1 MTLQLRYRL
10 FILLFSL
17 STIMLRSQGCFTIT
31 AGTNT
36 TICQGACATLTAAI
50 SSSVLAT
57 TSYSAQSIPHTPF
70 PYTGGTNAFAFAT
83 DDIWSQPINIGF
95 NFCYFGTNFT
105 QCVVGSNGQISF
117 STALAGGGNGFNV
130 TTALPSLT
138 DLPGNTICGAFRDID
153 PSQGGV
159 IRTYTTGVAPCRKF
173 VTYWSGVP
181 QFGVATRCPG
191 TPSATFQIV
200 LSETSNIVEVFVNNS
215 SACAGNS
222 NGNGIIGVQ
231 NVNATVGTAA
241 PGRNFPGAW
250 TAINE
255 GWRFRPN
262 GASVSTISW
271 SGPSGIV
278 GTGSNVSVCPLTTS
292 SFSASLLISN
302 CNGSTTTFTTTPVLV
317 TVNPSPTITAN
328 SSTNNICPGSAVTL
342 SATGAVT
349 FTWNPGNIIG
359 STAIVNPT
367 TTTTY
372 TVIGTSATSCTNSAL
387 VIVNVL
393 PPPVVSINASPTS
406 VCIGGS
412 STLTASGLSTFTWLP
427 SGNNASTEVVNPI
440 VTSVFTVSGTN
451 ASGCSGSQTT
461 TVTVI
466 PPPVVTINASSN
478 PVCAGSSTTLT
489 ANGAS
494 SYTWSTGATA
504 TSIVVTPTANTT
516 FSVIGD
522 AGAGCTGT
530 ANITVSVTPLFP
542 IIITP
547 SSSTVCPNT
556 SVSLFASAA
565 AINYTWLPVNIF
577 TPTVS
582 VSPSVTTVYTV
593 IASNLTCTNS
603 ATATITTLSAP
614 ILNPVASPTAI
625 CPGGSST
632 LTASGALT
640 YTWNPGNINTPSFV
654 STPLVS
660 TTFTVSGTNALGC
673 TTTNTVDLV
682 VNSNPTVS
690 TVGSSTAICAGSS
703 GTLNASG
710 ATSFTWNPG
719 NIPLPTVVVSPTIT
733 TIFTVTGES
742 NGCTNVQ
749 TLTMTVNAIPVV
761 NASGL
766 PSAICLGQSTT
777 LTAIGATSYTWN
789 PGNLTG
795 SSVTVSPSA
804 STTFTVVGSNAAN
817 CTNTAFVV
825 ITVNP
830 LPTILANANPTAI
843 CASGN
848 VTLSASGAAT
858 YTWNP
863 GNLVGATVNTPI
875 STTTTFTV
883 NGTSAAGC
891 TNSAAVTVTVNTA
904 PVISIVAS
912 PTAICVGG
920 SATLTAS
927 GSPSFTWNPGG
938 LTGTSIIVTPTV
950 TTTFTAIATN
960 GACTSNT
967 TITVVVNPLPTIN
980 ATANPT
986 VICSG
991 NTATL
996 TATGAATYTWNPGNL
1011 NGAIVTVTPGVTTI
1025 FNVVGTSALGCSA
1038 STTVNLNVIPTPTV
1052 NATAS
1057 NATICL
1063 GNSTTLTA
1071 SGAATYTWNPGNI
1084 TTTVAVVSPTTSTVF
1099 TLTGA
1104 NGICSSTRT
1113 IAITVNPTPTIIAS
1127 ASPTTICSGNTAT
1140 LTASGATSF
1149 TWNPGNLS
1157 GATVTV
1163 SPATSTV
1170 FTVTGTSA
1178 LGCISSTTQSLFVT
1192 PTPTVNA
1199 SATSTNICI
1208 GNSTTLSASGA
1219 ASFTWN
1225 PGNILTAT
1233 AVVSPTV
1240 TTTFTVTGA
1249 IGACSSTRTITIV
1262 VNPLPTVSISSTP
1275 AAICVGGSATLTG
1288 LGASTYTWNPGN
1300 LTGTSVIVSPSVTTI
1315 FTVVGTSVAGCNNSA
1330 TFTLTVN
1337 PIPVITANAT
1347 PTNICSGA
1355 TATLSALGATS
1366 FTWNP
1371 GNIIGATVTV
1381 SPNSSTQFTVTGT
1394 NALGCIGTRTV
1405 NLTVTP
1411 SPTVTASATST
1422 NICIGNSTTLS
1433 ALGATSFTW
1442 NPGNILTATAVVSP
1456 TVTTIFTVTGA
1467 NGACSSTR
1475 TITIVVNPLPAISIV
1490 STPTAICAGDS
1501 ATLTASG
1508 ASTYTWN
1515 PGGLNGTSVL
1525 VSPSVTTVFTVT
1537 GTSAAGCNNTATFT
1551 LTVNPLPILV
1561 TSATPTSIC
1570 SGATG
1575 TLSASGAVSFTWNP
1589 GNLTGSTV
1597 TVSPANTTV
1606 FTVTG
1611 TSAFGCKNSA
1621 TQSLFVTPTPTII
1634 ASASPTPVCLG
1645 NSVTLTAIGASSFT
1659 WNPGNLTGSPIV
1671 VTPSTTTS
1679 FTVNG
1684 SIGNCTSTA
1693 VVLPV
1698 FVVPNPALSVTVT
1711 PGVICSGDASTLT
1724 VSGASTFTWLP
1735 SGLTGASTVV
1745 TPTSTSIFTVIGA
1758 SALGCIGTQTAI
1770 VVVNPSPIITVNA
1783 APSSTIC
1790 AGSSV
1795 SLTANGATTYTWL
1808 PLNINGTT
1816 IVDTPTST
1824 TTYTII
1830 GQSPLG
1836 CFSTTTTTVSVLPI
1850 PTISIVPSSTS
1861 ICTAGSVTLTGS
1873 GATTF
1878 TWLPTNTNG
1887 SVLTDSPSTTTTYT
1901 LIGDNGS
1908 CTSSQTISITVNT
1921 TPTISALASLTNVC
1935 SGTTVS
1941 LTATGATSYTW
1952 NPGSITGSTVVVTPT
1967 ITTTYSVQGDNGTN
1981 CLSNISLVTV
1991 SVVPAPSISITSTST
2006 NICIGSSATLTANGA
2021 LTYTWLP
2028 SANTGTTEVVTPT
2041 ITTTYTLIGQ
2051 TGLCQGQNVITVS
2064 VQPIPVITA
2073 TNSAGAGLCGNS
2085 TVTLT
2090 ASGATNYTWTPGNLT
2105 GSSVTVAP
2113 LGTTTY
2119 TAFGDNGAGCTG
2131 SVVTT
2136 VNVLPTPTLN
2146 IFASSFTI
2154 CSGGSTTLV
2163 AAGANSYTWIPFGIT
2178 STLLPVSPTAT
2189 TVYTLQGSN
2198 GTCSASTTA
2207 TVVVNP
2213 LPSLTV
2219 TASPSV
2225 ICGSGSSTLTASGA
2239 TTYFWSPGSANGAS
2253 VVVTPTANT
2262 VLTVTGFDANSC
2274 SESATIAINIGTV
2287 PTGVVASND
2296 GPISCTLSAVNLS
2309 ATASSTNVSYNW
2321 SGPGSYTSAVQSP
2334 TGINVPG
2341 VYTVTVT
2348 DLVSTCTTTA
2358 VTTVTVDPSV
2368 PQLTVTSSGS
2378 LSCNTT
2384 TVSITAV
2391 TNATNASFSWT
2402 GPNSFTASTASITIG
2417 VGGTYSLTV
2426 VNLTSNCPASTVIT
2440 VSGSTNIAVTA
2451 TITPATCTGSVANN
2465 NGTIILGGFSPT
2477 DKYDLVVAA
2486 TYTGTATFATAS
2498 TIAVS
2503 GIITNTLANPST
2515 TVAYT
2520 VRIFDRNGCTKDI
2533 TLILN
2538 PTICQTPNFEF
2549 GVAKAVSTPSLQT
2562 NGSYNITYSVVAQN
2576 NSFVTQTNIVLTES
2590 LSATFPA
2597 PTTFSIIAPPVLTNT
2612 NSGLVL
2618 DPSFNGNTQA
2628 ALTTTASILNF
2639 GERDTIVF
2647 QLNIVTNGVFG
2658 PFNNSVLGTAL
2669 TGTTTL
2675 RDSSQTGLL
2684 ADSNGDGNFA
2694 DNNQPTVIS
2703 FTPFNFFG
2711 ITKEGKV
2718 SPKLSDNS
2726 YDVTYTVT
2734 VHNLGND
2741 TLRNVLVKDSLFQAT
2756 IKSPA
2761 SYSIKS
2767 GPITSGMLIA
2777 NSGYN
2782 GNSDIRLVLPAAS
2795 KVSPLSTER
2804 IIFTINVVPDT
2815 VTIIRNSATGKA
2827 FGSGNI
2833 ALIDTSNSG
2842 SNPDT
2847 DADSIWNEPIDN
2859 VPTVLILKSDDL
2871 FIPDVFTPDG
2881 DGKNDFF
2888 VIKGLLGNVE
2898 YKLLV
2903 FNRWG
2908 NKVYEN
2914 PTYDN
2919 TWNGIPNVSGTLGSQ
2934 KLPQGTYYYIFEA
2947 KDGGKPI
2954 TGFVVL
2960 QY

>member
-17 STIMLRSQGCFTIT
+17 STVLLRSQGCFTIT
-31 AGTNT
+31 AGSNT
-36 TICQGACATLTAAI
+36 TICQGACATLTAAV

-57 TSYSAQSIPHTPF
+57 TSYSAQSIPHAPL
-70 PYTGGTNAFAFAT
+70 PYVGGTNAFAFAT
-83 DDIWSQPINIGF
+83 DDIWSQPVNIGF

-117 STALAGGGNGFNV
+117 STALAGGFNAFQV
-130 TTALPSLT
+130 NAALPTLSN
-138 DLPGNTICGAFRDID
+138 LPGNTICGAFRDID
-153 PSQGGV
+153 PSQGGFV
-159 IRTYTTGVAPCRKF
+159 RTYTTGVAPCRKF
-173 VTYWSGVP
+173 VAYWLGVP
-181 QFGVATRCPG
+181 HFNVASTCPG
-191 TPSATFQIV
+191 TPSTTFQIV
-200 LSETSNIVEVFVNNS
+200 LSETSNNIEVFVNNS
-215 SACAGNS
+215 SSCVGNQVAGA
-222 NGNGIIGVQ
+222 GIIGVQ
-231 NVNATVGTAA
+231 NANATLGTAA
-241 PGRNFPGAW
+241 PGRNFPTAW
-250 TAINE
+250 SAINE

-292 SFSASLLISN
+292 SFSASLQIAN

-317 TVNPSPTITAN
+317 TVNPSPTITAT

-349 FTWNPGNIIG
+349 FTWNPGNIVG
-359 STAIVNPT
+359 SSFTDNPT

-387 VIVNVL
+387 VTVNVL

-406 VCIGGS
+406 ICAGGS
-412 STLTASGLSTFTWLP
+412 STLTASGLNTFSWSP
-427 SGNNASTEVVNPI
+427 SGGNAATAVVSPLATTI
-440 VTSVFTVSGTN
+440 FTVSGTD

-461 TVTVI
+461 TVTVT
-466 PPPVVTINASSN
+466 PLPVITINSVPN
-478 PVCAGSSTTLT
+478 PVCAGSSATLT

-494 SYTWSTGATA
+494 SYTWSTGGIA

-522 AGAGCTGT
+522 SGVGCTGT

-542 IIITP
+542 IVITP
-547 SSSTVCPNT
+547 TSATVCPNT
-556 SVSLFASAA
+556 SVNLFASAA
-565 AINYTWLPVNIF
+565 AINYTWLPVGIF
-577 TPTVS
+577 TPTVNVTPS
-582 VSPSVTTVYTV
+582 VSTVYTV
-593 IASNLTCTNS
+593 IASNLTCTN
-603 ATATITTLSAP
+603 TATVAITTLAAP

-682 VNSNPTVS
+682 VNPNPTVS

-710 ATSFTWNPG
+710 ANTFTWNPG

-733 TIFTVTGES
+733 TTFTVVGES
-742 NGCTNVQ
+742 NGCTDTK
-749 TLTMTVNAIPVV
+749 TLTMTVNSLPLI
-761 NASGL
+761 NASAS

-777 LTAIGATSYTWN
+777 LTATGATSFTWN

-795 SSVTVSPSA
+795 SSVTVSPGA
-804 STTFTVVGSNAAN
+804 STIFTVTGSNAAN
-817 CTNTAFVV
+817 CTNTAVV
-825 ITVNP
+825 AITVNP
-830 LPTILANANPTAI
+830 LPTISASANPTAI

-848 VTLSASGAAT
+848 VTLNAIGAAT

-863 GNLVGATVNTPI
+863 GALVGATVNTPI

-904 PVISIVAS
+904 PVITVASS
-912 PTAICVGG
+912 PTAICAGA
-920 SATLTAS
+920 SATLTGS

-938 LTGTSIIVTPTV
+938 LIGTSIIVTPSV
-950 TTTFTAIATN
+950 TTTFTAIAAN
-960 GACTSNT
+960 GVCTSNA
-967 TITVVVNPLPTIN
+967 TVTVIVNPLPIIN
-980 ATANPT
+980 ATSNPT

-1011 NGAIVTVTPGVTTI
+1011 NGTVVTVTPAVTTI

-1057 NATICL
+1057 STSICL

-1084 TTTVAVVSPTTSTVF
+1084 TTTVAVVSPTTSTIF

-1113 IAITVNPTPTIIAS
+1113 IAITVNPTPTITAS
-1127 ASPTTICSGNTAT
+1127 ASPTSICSGNTAT
-1140 LTASGATSF
+1140 LSALGAASF
-1149 TWNPGNLS
+1149 TWNPGNLT

-1163 SPATSTV
+1163 SPTTSTV

-1178 LGCISSTTQSLFVT
+1178 LGCTSSTTQNLFVT
-1192 PTPTVNA
+1192 PTPTINA
-1199 SATSTNICI
+1199 TATATNICV
-1208 GNSTTLSASGA
+1208 GNSTTLSAVGA
-1219 ASFTWN
+1219 PSFTWN
-1225 PGNILTAT
+1225 PGNITTAT
-1233 AVVSPTV
+1233 A
-1240 TTTFTVTGA
+1240 
-1249 IGACSSTRTITIV
+1249 
-1262 VNPLPTVSISSTP
+1262 
-1275 AAICVGGSATLTG
+1275 
-1288 LGASTYTWNPGN
+1288 
-1300 LTGTSVIVSPSVTTI
+1300 IVSPSVTT
-1315 FTVVGTSVAGCNNSA
+1315 T
-1330 TFTLTVN
+1330 
-1337 PIPVITANAT
+1337 
-1347 PTNICSGA
+1347 
-1355 TATLSALGATS
+1355 
-1366 FTWNP
+1366 
-1371 GNIIGATVTV
+1371 
-1381 SPNSSTQFTVTGT
+1381 
-1394 NALGCIGTRTV
+1394 
-1405 NLTVTP
+1405 
-1411 SPTVTASATST
+1411 
-1422 NICIGNSTTLS
+1422 
-1433 ALGATSFTW
+1433 
-1442 NPGNILTATAVVSP
+1442 
-1456 TVTTIFTVTGA
+1456 FTVTGA

-1475 TITIVVNPLPAISIV
+1475 TITIVVNPLPTVSIT
-1490 STPTAICAGDS
+1490 STPIAICAGGS
-1501 ATLTASG
+1501 ATLTGSG

-1515 PGGLNGTSVL
+1515 PGGLIGTSVI
-1525 VSPSVTTVFTVT
+1525 VSPSVTTVFTAT

-1551 LTVNPLPILV
+1551 LTVNPLPIIV
-1561 TSATPTSIC
+1561 ASASPTSIC
-1570 SGATG
+1570 SGATA
-1575 TLSASGAVSFTWNP
+1575 TLSASGATSFTWNPGNLSGATVTVNPTTSTVFTVTGTNALGCTNTRTVNLTVTPNPTVNASATSTTICLGNSTTLTATGATSFTWNPGNITTATAVVSPTISTTFTVTGANGACSSSQIINIVVNPLPVVSIASTPTAICAGGSATLTGSGAVTYTWNPGNIVGTSVVVSPSVTTVFTVTGSNVAGCNNTATFTLTVNPLPILITSASPTAICSGATATLSAIGATSFTWNP
-1589 GNLTGSTV
+1589 GNLTGATV
-1597 TVSPANTTV
+1597 TVSPTSSTV

-1611 TSAFGCKNSA
+1611 ANALGCTTTT
-1621 TQSLFVTPTPTII
+1621 TQNLFVTPTPTIN

-1645 NSVTLTAIGASSFT
+1645 NSVTLTAVGAASFT
-1659 WNPGNLTGSPIV
+1659 WNPGAIIGSTTV

-1679 FTVNG
+1679 FTVTG
-1684 SIGNCTSTA
+1684 SIGNCTNTA
-1693 VVLPV
+1693 VVPV
-1698 FVVPNPALSVTVT
+1698 FVVPSPVLSVTVT
-1711 PGVICSGDASTLT
+1711 PSTICLGDSSVLS
-1724 VSGASTFTWLP
+1724 VSGANSYTWLP
-1735 SGLTGASTVV
+1735 SGATGTSTTVF
-1745 TPTSTSIFTVIGA
+1745 PTSTSIFTVIGVNA
-1758 SALGCIGTQTAI
+1758 AGCIGTQTAT
-1770 VVVNPSPIITVNA
+1770 VVVNPSPTITVNA
-1783 APSSTIC
+1783 SPSSTIC
-1790 AGSSV
+1790 TGSSV
-1795 SLTANGATTYTWL
+1795 TLTAFGATTYTWL
-1808 PLNINGTT
+1808 PLSINGTT

-1824 TTYTII
+1824 TTYTVI

-1836 CFSTTTTTVSVLPI
+1836 CFSTTTTVVSVLPL

-1861 ICTAGSVTLTGS
+1861 ICAGNSVTLTGS

-1878 TWLPTNTNG
+1878 TWLPSSTTG
-1887 SVLTDSPSTTTTYT
+1887 SVLTDNPIVNTTYT
-1901 LIGDNGS
+1901 LIGDNGN
-1908 CTSSQTISITVNT
+1908 CTSSQTISIVVNT

-1952 NPGSITGSTVVVTPT
+1952 NPGGLTGSTVVVTPT
-1967 ITTTYSVQGDNGTN
+1967 ITTTYSAQGDNGN
-1981 CLSNISLVTV
+1981 GCLSNVSLVTV
-1991 SVVPAPSISITSTST
+1991 SVVPAPSVSITATST

-2028 SANTGTTEVVTPT
+2028 STNTGTTEVVTPT
-2041 ITTTYTLIGQ
+2041 ITTTYTLIGSS
-2051 TGLCQGQNVITVS
+2051 GLCQAQNVITVS
-2064 VQPIPVITA
+2064 VQPFPIVTA
-2073 TNSAGAGLCGNS
+2073 TNSAGAGLCGNN

-2090 ASGATNYTWTPGNLT
+2090 ANGATNYTWTPGNLT

-2119 TAFGDNGAGCTG
+2119 TVFGDNSAGCTG

-2136 VNVLPTPTLN
+2136 VNVLPTPTLTV
-2146 IFASSFTI
+2146 IASPTVI
-2154 CSGGSTTLV
+2154 CSGASATLT
-2163 AAGANSYTWIPFGIT
+2163 ANGANTYTWIPFGIT
-2178 STLLPVSPTAT
+2178 STVLPVSPTIT
-2189 TVYTLQGSN
+2189 TTYTLIGSN
-2198 GTCSASTTA
+2198 GTCSASITT
-2207 TVVVNP
+2207 TLVVNP
-2213 LPSLTV
+2213 LPTLTL

-2225 ICGSGSSTLTASGA
+2225 ICGSGSSTLTVSGA
-2239 TTYFWSPGSANGAS
+2239 TSYTWLPVSANGS
-2253 VVVTPTANT
+2253 SIVVTPTAST
-2262 VLTVTGFDANSC
+2262 VYTVTGEDINSC
-2274 SESATIAINIGTV
+2274 AETATIAINIGNV
-2287 PTGVVASND
+2287 PTGVTASND
-2296 GPISCTLSAVNLS
+2296 GPITCTLSAVNLS
-2309 ATASSTNVSYNW
+2309 ATASSTNVAYNW

-2341 VYTVTVT
+2341 IYTVTVT

-2391 TNATNASFSWT
+2391 TNATNVSYSWT
-2402 GPNSFTASTASITIG
+2402 GPNSFTASTASITVGAGG
-2417 VGGTYSLTV
+2417 VYSLTV

-2465 NGTIILGGFSPT
+2465 DGTITLGGFSPT
-2477 DKYDLVVAA
+2477 DKYDLVVAS

-2498 TIAVS
+2498 TIAVN

-2549 GVAKAVSTPSLQT
+2549 GVAKAVSTASLQT

-2590 LSATFPA
+2590 LTATFPA

-2618 DPSFNGNTQA
+2618 DPTFNGSTQA
-2628 ALTTTASILNF
+2628 ALTTTASTLSF

-2647 QLNIVTNGVFG
+2647 QLNIVTNGAFG
-2658 PFNNSVLGTAL
+2658 PFRNTVLGTAL

-2675 RDSSQTGLL
+2675 RDSSQAGML

-2694 DNNQPTVIS
+2694 DNNLPTVIT

-2761 SYSIKS
+2761 SYSMKS

-2777 NSGYN
+2777 NSAYN

-2815 VTIIRNSATGKA
+2815 VTVIRNSATGKA
-2827 FGSGNI
+2827 FGTGNL
-2833 ALIDTSNSG
+2833 ALIDTSNTG

-2847 DADSIWNEPIDN
+2847 DSDGIWNEPSDN
-2859 VPTVLILKSDDL
+2859 IPTVLTLKSDDL

-2898 YKLLV
+2898 YKLIV

-2919 TWNGIPNVSGTLGSQ
+2919 TWDGIPNVSGTLGSQ

-2947 KDGGKPI
+2947 KDGSKPI